1 MVVDNIIIN
10 TVESSKSDD
19 NIIAAIVGSV
29 VGIVVAA
36 IIITGI
42 VIAVVLVIKGLL
54 YHPKLHYTTLIH

>member
-19 NIIAAIVGSV
+19 NIIAPIVGSV

-36 IIITGI
+36 IIITVI
-42 VIAVVLVIKGLL
+42 VLAVVKVIKGLL
-54 YHPKLHYTTLIH
+54 YHP